1 MQVAE
6 NSYEFA
12 AKCLVRRGFGAE
24 LAPHNP
30 SLQLFPVFG
39 GGPAIVLLPFSFFRA
54 VPITFVAS
62 AQALFLLCD
71 PARIGCDAGVRNLR
85 QRGVLALGAGID
97 AEAGS
102 DRLRGNADIELAGFA
117 FAAERSAE
125 FDVHADA
132 IGRFVFG
139 KADVAVDARQ
149 ICASPAAGLKL
160 RIQLQHSGGK
170 LLAQCAQRL
179 YYTLLVAVAVGVHP
193 FGTIVAG

>member
-12 AKCLVRRGFGAE
+12 AKCLVRRSFGTE

-30 SLQLFPVFG
+30 SLQLFPVFR

-71 PARIGCDAGVRNLR
+71 PARIGCDASVRNLR
-85 QRGVLALGAGID
+85 QRGVLALGAGIN
-97 AEAGS
+97 AESGG

-117 FAAERSAE
+117 FAIERGAE
-125 FDVHADA
+125 FDVHPGT
-132 IGRFVFG
+132 IRRFVFG
-139 KADVAVDARQ
+139 KADVAIDARQ
-149 ICASPAAGLKL
+149 IRASAAAGLEL
-160 RIQLQHSGGK
+160 RVQLQHGGRK
-170 LLAQCAQRL
+170 LLTQCAQGL
-179 YYTLLVAVAVGVHP
+179 YYTLLVTVAVGVHP
-193 FGTIVAG
+193 FGAIVAG